1 MIQIKLQPLYRQPV
15 AVYKAVLEVC
25 GISLGI
31 KWVHDLFKDGK
42 KVCGILTEAMTDF
55 ESGNI
60 ESAIVGIGLNL
71 FPGEEIPEELENIA
85 GALYDTEEEAGRAD
99 RNRLMAQIVNHLLKE
114 TEDLSL
120 SQVYIQQN
128 FILGREI
135 QIQDSGNLRKATAMA
150 ICPDGRLLVKEP
162 DGSESKLSYG
172 EVSVVL
178 PEG

>member
-1 MIQIKLQPLYRQPV
+1 
-15 AVYKAVLEVC
+15 
-25 GISLGI
+25 
-31 KWVHDLFKDGK
+31 
-42 KVCGILTEAMTDF
+42 MTDF

-150 ICPDGRLLVKEP
+150 ICPDGRLLVKEA

-172 EVSVVL
+172 EVSSSPAGRIDSQTKVEDTVDDRDTETIL
-178 PEG
+178 